1 MSGTGSSGAGGERP
15 PNILVIMSDEHDP
28 AVMGSSGHPLVQTP
42 NLDRLAAA
50 GTVFDNAYCNS
61 PICVPS
67 RMAFLTG
74 NYCHRIGV
82 WDLGSPL
89 RADLPTFGHY
99 CTAAGY
105 ETVLCGRTHMAGGDR
120 LHGFGTRLF
129 DDMDTW
135 RGRQAPRRTPEARR
149 GSNSHVTECGPGPGA
164 WYDYDTTVADLSVRF
179 LEGKAAQPPQRPWLL
194 YSGLMYPHFP
204 LTCPPEYYRRYDPA
218 AVTPAD
224 LRGET
229 LESQHPAIRQLRYFF
244 RNDEI
249 VPEPV
254 QRRALASYYG
264 LVTLVDDL
272 VGGML
277 AVIDNSPLRDNTVV
291 IYLSDHGEMAGQHG
305 IWQKQC
311 FYESSVRVPMIL
323 RTPHAAAGQR
333 IGANVS
339 LVDVLPTLLDLA
351 GIDIPSGLPGA
362 SLAQMQPG
370 TGGAE
375 RPVFSEYHAQG
386 MLEGGFMIKRGDWK
400 YNYYVGHE
408 PQLFDLRADP
418 GEFHDLAADQRCA
431 PVRAALHR
439 ELLNIADPEQ
449 VSEQALRDQE
459 GRGCAVV
466 KQQSHA

>member
-1 MSGTGSSGAGGERP
+1 M
-15 PNILVIMSDEHDP
+15 
-28 AVMGSSGHPLVQTP
+28 
-42 NLDRLAAA
+42 
-50 GTVFDNAYCNS
+50 
-61 PICVPS
+61 
-67 RMAFLTG
+67 
-74 NYCHRIGV
+74 
-82 WDLGSPL
+82 
-89 RADLPTFGHY
+89 
-99 CTAAGY
+99 
-105 ETVLCGRTHMAGGDR
+105 
-120 LHGFGTRLF
+120 
-129 DDMDTW
+129 
-135 RGRQAPRRTPEARR
+135 
-149 GSNSHVTECGPGPGA
+149 
-164 WYDYDTTVADLSVRF
+164 ADLSVRF

-249 VPEPV
+249 MPEPV

-323 RTPHAAAGQR
+323 RTPRAAAGQR

-375 RPVFSEYHAQG
+375 RTVFSEYHAQG

>member
-1 MSGTGSSGAGGERP
+1 MSGKGGGSGAGGERP

-50 GTVFDNAYCNS
+50 GTVFNHAYCNS

-89 RADLPTFGHY
+89 RADTPTFGHY

-105 ETVLCGRTHMAGGDR
+105 DTVLCGRTHMAGGDR

-135 RGRQAPRRTPEARR
+135 RSRQAPRRTPEARR

-164 WYDYDTTVADLSVRF
+164 WYDYDTTVADLSMRY
-179 LEGKAAQPPQRPWLL
+179 LNGKAAHSSERPWLL

-204 LTCPPEYYRRYDPA
+204 LTCPPQYYRRYDPA

-229 LESQHPAIRQLRYFF
+229 LDSQHPAIRQLRYFF
-244 RNDEI
+244 RNEEI

-272 VGGML
+272 VGSML
-277 AVIDNSPLRDNTVV
+277 AAIDNSPLRDNTVV

-311 FYESSVRVPMIL
+311 FYEASVRVPMIL
-323 RTPHAAAGQR
+323 RTPRGAAGQR

-351 GIDIPSGLPGA
+351 GIEIPSGLPGA
-362 SLAQMQPG
+362 SLARMPADA
-370 TGGAE
+370 GGAE
-375 RPVFSEYHAQG
+375 RTVFSEYHAQG
-386 MLEGGFMIKRGDWK
+386 LLTGGYMFKRGDWK

-408 PQLFDLRADP
+408 PQLFDLSADP
-418 GEFHDLAADQRCA
+418 GEFHDLAADPRCA
-431 PVRAALHR
+431 SLRAELHR
-439 ELLNIADPEQ
+439 ELLNIVDPEQ
-449 VSEQALRDQE
+449 VSDQALRDQE
-459 GRGCAVV
+459 RRLRA
-466 KQQSHA
+466 

>member
-1 MSGTGSSGAGGERP
+1 MSGSGGSGARR

-28 AVMGSSGHPLVQTP
+28 AVMGCSGHPLVQTP
-42 NLDRLAAA
+42 NLDQLARA
-50 GTVFDNAYCNS
+50 GTRFDSAYCNS

-67 RMAFLTG
+67 RMSFLTG

-89 RADLPTFGHY
+89 RAETPTFGHY
-99 CTAAGY
+99 FTAASY
-105 ETVLCGRTHMAGGDR
+105 ETVLCGRTHMPGDER
-120 LHGFGTRLF
+120 LHGFGTRLY
-129 DDMDTW
+129 DDLHSW
-135 RGRQAPRRTPEARR
+135 RSRQAPRRTLEARR
-149 GSNSHVTECGPGPGA
+149 GSNSHVTECGPGRGA

-179 LEGKAAQPPQRPWLL
+179 LKGKAAHPSERPWLL

-204 LTCPPEYYRRYDPA
+204 LTCPPEYYRQYDPEA
-218 AVTPAD
+218 MTPAD

-244 RNDEI
+244 RNEEI

-272 VGGML
+272 VGNML
-277 AVIDNSPLRDNTVV
+277 AVIDSSPLRENTVV
-291 IYLSDHGEMAGQHG
+291 LYVSDHGEMAGQHG

-311 FYESSVRVPMIL
+311 FYEASVRVPMIL
-323 RTPHAAAGQR
+323 RTPHGSGGR
-333 IGANVS
+333 RVDANVS

-351 GIDIPSGLPGA
+351 GIEIPAGLPGA
-362 SLAQMQPG
+362 SLAQMPA
-370 TGGAE
+370 GAGAAD
-375 RPVFSEYHAQG
+375 RVVFSEYHAQG

-408 PQLFDLRADP
+408 PQLFDLSQDR
-418 GEFHDLAADQRCA
+418 GEFHDLAADPRCA
-431 PVRAALHR
+431 SVRAALHR
-439 ELLNIADPEQ
+439 ELLTIADPEQ
-449 VSEQALRDQE
+449 VSAQALSDQV
-459 GRGCAVV
+459 RRRA
-466 KQQSHA
+466 

>member
-1 MSGTGSSGAGGERP
+1 MSAPGGSGERP

-28 AVMGSSGHPLVQTP
+28 AVMGNAGHPLVQTP

-67 RMAFLTG
+67 RMTFLTG

-89 RADLPTFGHY
+89 RAEIPTFGHY
-99 CTAAGY
+99 FTAAGY
-105 ETVLCGRTHMAGGDR
+105 ETVLCGRTHMAGDDR

-129 DDMDTW
+129 DDMHSW
-135 RGRQAPRRTPEARR
+135 RSRTAPKRTPEARR
-149 GSNSHVTECGPGPGA
+149 GSNSHVTECGPGRGA
-164 WYDYDTTVADLSVRF
+164 WYDYDTTVADLSTRF
-179 LEGKAAQPPQRPWLL
+179 LNGKAAQPAERPWLL
-194 YSGLMYPHFP
+194 YCGLMYPHFP

-229 LESQHPAIRQLRYFF
+229 LEDQHPAIRHLRYAF
-244 RNDEI
+244 RNEEI
-249 VPEPV
+249 VPEAV
-254 QRRALASYYG
+254 QRQALASYYG

-272 VGGML
+272 VGRMV
-277 AVIDNSPLRDNTVV
+277 AAIDDSPLADNTVV
-291 IYLSDHGEMAGQHG
+291 LYVSDHGEMAGQHG

-311 FYESSVRVPMIL
+311 FYEASVRTPMIL
-323 RTPHAAAGQR
+323 RTPRAAGGRR

-351 GIDIPSGLPGA
+351 GIDIPSGLPGT
-362 SLAQMQPG
+362 SLAHLPPG
-370 TGGAE
+370 AGGDD
-375 RPVFSEYHAQG
+375 RVVFSEYHAQG
-386 MLEGGFMIKRGDWK
+386 MPQGGFMIKRGDWK
-400 YNYYVGHE
+400 YNYYVGHQ

-418 GEFHDLAADQRCA
+418 GEFTDLAADPRQA
-431 PVRAALHR
+431 AVRAALHR
-439 ELLNIADPEQ
+439 DLLNIANPEQ
-449 VSEQALRDQE
+449 VSEQALHDQE
-459 GRGCAVV
+459 RRRRA
-466 KQQSHA
+466 

>member
-1 MSGTGSSGAGGERP
+1 MNGTGSSGKRP

-28 AVMGSSGHPLVQTP
+28 AVMGNSGHPLVQTP

-50 GTVFDNAYCNS
+50 GTVFDSAYCNS

-67 RMAFLTG
+67 RMAFFTG

-89 RADLPTFGHY
+89 RADTPTFGHY
-99 CTAAGY
+99 FTAAGY
-105 ETVLCGRTHMAGGDR
+105 DTVLCGRTHMAGDDR

-129 DDMDTW
+129 DDMDAW
-135 RGRQAPRRTPEARR
+135 RSRQAPRRTPEARR

-179 LEGKAAQPPQRPWLL
+179 LNSKAAQPSVRPWLL

-204 LTCPPEYYRRYDPA
+204 LTCPPRYYRRYDPA

-229 LESQHPAIRQLRYFF
+229 LEDQHPAIRHLRYFF

-272 VGGML
+272 VGRML
-277 AVIDNSPLRDNTVV
+277 AAIDDSPLRDNTVV
-291 IYLSDHGEMAGQHG
+291 LYVSDHGEMAGQHG

-311 FYESSVRVPMIL
+311 FYEASVRVPMIL
-323 RTPHAAAGQR
+323 RTPRGAAGQR
-333 IGANVS
+333 IGTNVS
-339 LVDVLPTLLDLA
+339 LADVLPTLLDVA
-351 GIDIPSGLPGA
+351 GIEMPSGLPGT
-362 SLAQMQPG
+362 SLARAQPG
-370 TGGAE
+370 ARGDD
-375 RPVFSEYHAQG
+375 RVVFSEYHAQG

-408 PQLFDLRADP
+408 PQLFDLRTDP
-418 GEFHDLAADQRCA
+418 GEFTDLAADPRHA
-431 PVRAALHR
+431 PVRASLHR
-439 ELLNIADPEQ
+439 DLLDIADPEQ
-449 VSEQALRDQE
+449 VSEQALRN
-459 GRGCAVV
+459 
-466 KQQSHA
+466 QQKLSSQRAYY